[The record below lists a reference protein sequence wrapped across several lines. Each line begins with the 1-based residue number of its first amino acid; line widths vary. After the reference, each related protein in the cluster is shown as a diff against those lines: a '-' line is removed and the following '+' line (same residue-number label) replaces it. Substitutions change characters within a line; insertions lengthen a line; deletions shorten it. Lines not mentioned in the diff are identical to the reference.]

1 MASALGGGNLP
12 GPGAGSPDAGSPD
25 GAGPPGGERP
35 KGKGKGKGG
44 GSFSPATIVDR
55 ALEESDTDKDGKIS
69 TAELASMEDRRKQ
82 MLEGADANGDG
93 FMDRAEM
100 TTAATA
106 AMARMRERT
115 QAGDGGPSPPAGG
128 GQ

>member
-1 MASALGGGNLP
+1 M
-12 GPGAGSPDAGSPD
+12 
-25 GAGPPGGERP
+25 
-35 KGKGKGKGG
+35 
-44 GSFSPATIVDR
+44 IVDR
-55 ALEESDTDKDGKIS
+55 ALEESDMDKDGKIS
-69 TAELASMEDRRKQ
+69 SAELASMEDRRKQ

-106 AMARMRERT
+106 AMARIRQQMEA
-115 QAGDGGPSPPAGG
+115 AGGGGGPPAGG